1 MNRHIVYVD
10 MDDTLC
16 DYAAGFDRHKKRY
29 LEHAYPQSE
38 PGLYISLDPLPGAI
52 EAYRWL
58 QQHSSLDV
66 YILTAPSV
74 KNAHSYAEK
83 RLWVERHLG
92 MGAAYKLI
100 ISPNKGLSRGD
111 FLIDDFVQGKG
122 QEQFEG
128 KILQF
133 GSAEFPDWVSVIRFF
148 DRFLQGSQDTQQK
161 RNNVSNA
168 RNEI

>member
-1 MNRHIVYVD
+1 MKRHIVYVD

-16 DYAAGFDRHKKRY
+16 DYTAGFERHRKKY
-29 LEHAYPQSE
+29 SQHEFPQSE

-58 QQHSSLDV
+58 EQHPNVDA

-74 KNAHSYAEK
+74 RNAHSYTEK
-83 RLWVERHLG
+83 RLWVENHLG
-92 MGAAYKLI
+92 LGAAYRLI
-100 ISPNKGLSRGD
+100 ITPNKSLNKGE
-111 FLIDDFVQGKG
+111 FLIDDYIQGKG
-122 QEQFEG
+122 QEHFEG

-133 GSAEFPDWVSVIRFF
+133 GSGEFPDWASVIQYI

-161 RNNVSNA
+161 RNNDSNA
-168 RNEI
+168 RSET